1 MQKTLGLISLLAA
14 GIAQAAPSNEEL
26 QTQINELRAQLEATA
41 SAVESNTSSAAPVKI
56 GGYGELHYNNSQEQ
70 SGKDQLDLHR
80 FVLFVSKEIDAKTRF
95 FSELEVEHNVAG
107 EGKKGEVEV
116 EQAFIEHDLSNQL
129 RAKAGVFLVP
139 VGILNETH
147 EPDTFYGVER
157 NNVEKNIIPA
167 TWWEGGA
174 GVSFK
179 QGMTQLDVAYHSG
192 LNMPAGKYKVRDAR
206 QKTSEAEANNFAYTA
221 RVTVTPV
228 AGVSVG
234 ATYQYQEDIA
244 QGKGVPA
251 ALTEVHAVVEKNGF
265 GLRALYAQWDIDGQ
279 IKTVQAEAGAV
290 KQSGY
295 YLEPSYRVNEKVGV
309 FARYSEHD
317 NKAGDSD
324 KSAINETDLGVN
336 YWLAQGVVL
345 KADYNRSHDT
355 SKTNGVVY
363 SDTLN
368 FGMGYSF

>member
-1 MQKTLGLISLLAA
+1 MKKTLGIISLLAA

-26 QTQINELRAQLEATA
+26 QAQIEQLRVQLEATA
-41 SAVESNTSSAAPVKI
+41 NAVENSQALASPVKI

-116 EQAFIEHDLSNQL
+116 EQAFIEHDLSAQL
-129 RAKAGVFLVP
+129 RARAGVFLVP

-157 NNVEKNIIPA
+157 NNVEKNIIPT

-174 GVSFK
+174 GFSFK

-221 RVTVTPV
+221 RVTLTPV
-228 AGVSVG
+228 TGVSVG
-234 ATYQYQEDIA
+234 AAYQYQEDIA

-251 ALTEVHAVVEKNGF
+251 ALTEVHAIVEKNGF
-265 GLRALYAQWDIDGQ
+265 GLRALYAQWDIDGAISATQ
-279 IKTVQAEAGAV
+279 AGAE
-290 KQSGY
+290 KQTGY
-295 YLEPSYRVNEKVGV
+295 YLEPSYRINDKVGV

-317 NKAGDSD
+317 NQAGSSA
-324 KSAINETDLGVN
+324 KSAINETDVGVN

-355 SKTNGVVY
+355 SKTSGVVY